1 MATPSASTSAHPAQA
16 SHATPNNKQSKYATE
31 ISQMLFVFGEVKNP
45 DDATVRYIEDV
56 VRCQVAELVV
66 QARGLAQKRGL
77 RIPATE
83 DLIFLIRH
91 DRAKVNRLRTYLGW
105 KDVRK
110 KAREDGVDEKDI
122 ESFEPDPNGPSNK
135 LKSQKLKLKIPWE
148 LSSIYNDVILAND
161 ENDDDEEDQDDKEAY
176 EASEKRLRE
185 ADEITRHM
193 TREEYQHY
201 SDCRQASFTY
211 RKAKRFREFVGL
223 SNYIEGNPKDEVVD
237 VLGFL
242 SYEMVR
248 VLCEKGLAVKR
259 DYELARIA
267 HDDEDHGGVF
277 NGESHHQHSSGSN
290 ISPVKRKKRRSNG
303 NENADDANY
312 DGSDAWKRPKPTG
325 PFSAPISGPSKPNP
339 NHLTKSLIDDP
350 FESIDDSSTNIK
362 SSTIDKPQASV
373 KDPIER
379 SKQPPP
385 PPSTH
390 VDNRTPLKVNEVEN
404 AYSLMQSGRVKAKMT
419 ALRNFTGAFVRTK
432 VSLI

>member
-1 MATPSASTSAHPAQA
+1 MAAPSCSTTT
-16 SHATPNNKQSKYATE
+16 HAPQTSNSVPSSKQSKYFAE

-45 DDATVRYIEDV
+45 DEQTVRYIEDV

-77 RIPATE
+77 RIPTTE

-122 ESFEPDPNGPSNK
+122 ESFEPDPNGASSR

-148 LSSIYNDVILAND
+148 LSSIYNDVLIGNE
-161 ENDDDEEDQDDKEAY
+161 ENDDEEEDQDDKEAY

-267 HDDEDHGGVF
+267 QGDDGGVR
-277 NGESHHQHSSGSN
+277 NEDAHSS
-290 ISPVKRKKRRSNG
+290 SPNKRKRRSNG
-303 NENADDANY
+303 TDNSDEHY
-312 DGSDAWKRPKPTG
+312 DGSEAWKRPKPIG
-325 PFSAPISGPSKPNP
+325 PFSEPISGPSKQSQNAPN
-339 NHLTKSLIDDP
+339 LTKSFTDDP
-350 FESIDDSSTNIK
+350 FEVIEDPTTK
-362 SSTIDKPQASV
+362 SQIDKPQESGKEVEGSSTAR
-373 KDPIER
+373 KTDP
-379 SKQPPP
+379 QPPAV
-385 PPSTH
+385 S
-390 VDNRTPLKVNEVEN
+390 VDNRTPLKVADVEN

>member
-1 MATPSASTSAHPAQA
+1 
-16 SHATPNNKQSKYATE
+16 
-31 ISQMLFVFGEVKNP
+31 MLFVFGEVKNP
-45 DDATVRYIEDV
+45 DEQTVRYIEDV

-77 RIPATE
+77 RIPTTE

-122 ESFEPDPNGPSNK
+122 ESFEPDPNGASSR

-148 LSSIYNDVILAND
+148 LSSIYNDVLIANE
-161 ENDDDEEDQDDKEAY
+161 ENDDEEEDQDDKEAY

-267 HDDEDHGGVF
+267 QGDDGGGR
-277 NGESHHQHSSGSN
+277 NEEPHSS
-290 ISPVKRKKRRSNG
+290 SPGKRKRRSNVFD
-303 NENADDANY
+303 NSDDNY
-312 DGSDAWKRPKPTG
+312 DGSDAWKRPKPIG
-325 PFSAPISGPSKPNP
+325 PFSEPISGPSKLSQNGA
-339 NHLTKSLIDDP
+339 NLTKSFTDDAFEAIGDTAAKSAFDKSQDPGKEIDGSNTVKKTDP
-350 FESIDDSSTNIK
+350 QPPS
-362 SSTIDKPQASV
+362 ASV
-373 KDPIER
+373 K
-379 SKQPPP
+379 S
-385 PPSTH
+385 
-390 VDNRTPLKVNEVEN
+390 RTPLKVADVEN

>member
-1 MATPSASTSAHPAQA
+1 MATPSLSVVSHNPQA
-16 SHATPNNKQSKYATE
+16 SDGLLTSKQSKYSTE

-45 DDATVRYIEDV
+45 DEQTVRYIEDV

-66 QARGLAQKRGL
+66 QARGIAQKRGL
-77 RIPATE
+77 RIPTTE

-122 ESFEPDPNGPSNK
+122 ESFEPDPNGPSSR

-148 LSSIYNDVILAND
+148 LSSIYNDVLVGNED
-161 ENDDDEEDQDDKEAY
+161 NDDDEEDQDDKEAY

-267 HDDEDHGGVF
+267 QGDDRGGRTEGSHGG
-277 NGESHHQHSSGSN
+277 
-290 ISPVKRKKRRSNG
+290 SPGKKRKRRSNG
-303 NENADDANY
+303 MDNSDDNY
-312 DGSDAWKRPKPTG
+312 DGSDAWKRPKPIG
-325 PFSAPISGPSKPNP
+325 PFSEPISGPSKLLQSGSNM
-339 NHLTKSLIDDP
+339 TKSFTDDA
-350 FESIDDSSTNIK
+350 FEAIEDTIK
-362 SSTIDKPQASV
+362 SSFDKPSESAGKETGGSSSV
-373 KDPIER
+373 KKTDL
-379 SKQPPP
+379 QPSSGPVK
-385 PPSTH
+385 S
-390 VDNRTPLKVNEVEN
+390 RTPLKVSDVEN

-419 ALRNFTGAFVRTK
+419 ALRNFTGGFVRTK

>member
-1 MATPSASTSAHPAQA
+1 MATHSGSAST
-16 SHATPNNKQSKYATE
+16 HAPQPSLVLPTSKQSKYSTE

-45 DDATVRYIEDV
+45 DEQTVRYIEDV

-77 RIPATE
+77 RIPTTE

-122 ESFEPDPNGPSNK
+122 ESFEPDPNGTSTRM
-135 LKSQKLKLKIPWE
+135 KSQKLKLKIPWE
-148 LSSIYNDVILAND
+148 LSSIYNDVLVGNE
-161 ENDDDEEDQDDKEAY
+161 ENDDEEEDQDDKEAY

-259 DYELARIA
+259 EYALARIA
-267 HDDEDHGGVF
+267 QGEDGAARNEETH
-277 NGESHHQHSSGSN
+277 SGSPN
-290 ISPVKRKKRRSNG
+290 KRKRRA
-303 NENADDANY
+303 NAIDLSDDNY
-312 DGSDAWKRPKPTG
+312 DGSEAWKRPKPIG
-325 PFSAPISGPSKPNP
+325 PFSEPVSGPFKLSQNG
-339 NHLTKSLIDDP
+339 NNLTKSFTDDA
-350 FESIDDSSTNIK
+350 FELVEDPTSK
-362 SSTIDKPQASV
+362 SALDKPQESGNATEGSSMV
-373 KDPIER
+373 KKTEP
-379 SKQPPP
+379 QHPPAP
-385 PPSTH
+385 
-390 VDNRTPLKVNEVEN
+390 VENRTPLKVTDVEN

-419 ALRNFTGAFVRTK
+419 ALRNFTGGFVRTK

>member
-1 MATPSASTSAHPAQA
+1 ELANKMATPSASTSAHPAQA

-267 HDDEDHGGVF
+267 HDDEDHGGVSTA
-277 NGESHHQHSSGSN
+277 NHIIN
-290 ISPVKRKKRRSNG
+290 IVVVRRSNG

>member
-1 MATPSASTSAHPAQA
+1 MASTPANTVAPDAAPQP
-16 SHATPNNKQSKYATE
+16 SLKQSKYSAE
-31 ISQMLFVFGEVKNP
+31 ISQMLFVFGEVKTP
-45 DDATVRYIEDV
+45 DEETVRYVEDV

-77 RIPATE
+77 RVPATE

-91 DRAKVNRLRTYLGW
+91 DRGKVNRLRTYLGW

-122 ESFEPDPNGPSNK
+122 ESFETDPNGTNAR
-135 LKSQKLKLKIPWE
+135 LKSQKLKLKIPWD
-148 LSSIYNDVILAND
+148 LSTIYTDVLAGNEENED
-161 ENDDDEEDQDDKEAY
+161 EEEDQDDKEAY
-176 EASEKRLRE
+176 EASEKRLKE

-259 DYELARIA
+259 DFELARIA
-267 HDDEDHGGVF
+267 QGDDDAQMQDKTHC
-277 NGESHHQHSSGSN
+277 
-290 ISPVKRKKRRSNG
+290 SPNKRKRRANVID
-303 NENADDANY
+303 NADDNY
-312 DGSDAWKRPKPTG
+312 DGSEAWKRPRPLG
-325 PFSAPISGPSKPNP
+325 PFSGPVISTSKLSSSFTPG
-339 NHLTKSLIDDP
+339 KSFTDEPLGLA
-350 FESIDDSSTNIK
+350 ESSTSNK
-362 SSTIDKPQASV
+362 APYEVEKDHQSDKEEPVKQLEAS
-373 KDPIER
+373 PE
-379 SKQPPP
+379 
-385 PPSTH
+385 T
-390 VDNRTPLKVNEVEN
+390 RTPLQVSDVES
-404 AYSLMQSGRVKAKMT
+404 AYSFMQSGRVKAKMS

>member
-1 MATPSASTSAHPAQA
+1 
-16 SHATPNNKQSKYATE
+16 
-31 ISQMLFVFGEVKNP
+31 MLFVFGEVKNP
-45 DDATVRYIEDV
+45 DEDTVRYIEDV
-56 VRCQVAELVV
+56 VRCQVAELVI

-77 RIPATE
+77 RTPTAE
-83 DLIFLIRH
+83 DFIFLIRH
-91 DRAKVNRLRTYLGW
+91 DRGKVNRLRTYLGW

-110 KAREDGVDEKDI
+110 KTKEDEDI
-122 ESFEPDPNGPSNK
+122 ESFEPDPNGTSTR

-148 LSSIYNDVILAND
+148 LSSIYNDVLIANE
-161 ENDDDEEDQDDKEAY
+161 ENDDEEEDQDDKEAY

-223 SNYIEGNPKDEVVD
+223 SHYIEGNPKDEVVE

-267 HDDEDHGGVF
+267 QGHDGTDRKE
-277 NGESHHQHSSGSN
+277 EIHHN
-290 ISPVKRKKRRSNG
+290 SPNKRKRRKDHSR
-303 NENADDANY
+303 DHY
-312 DGSDAWKRPKPTG
+312 DGSEAWKRPKPVG
-325 PFSAPISGPSKPNP
+325 PFSGPINGPGKSFTSYATTSKSFADE
-339 NHLTKSLIDDP
+339 T
-350 FESIDDSSTNIK
+350 FEVNDDSATQVNG
-362 SSTIDKPQASV
+362 DKPAEPGTEEDESSQQA
-373 KDPIER
+373 KDPIA
-379 SKQPPP
+379 PPVV
-385 PPSTH
+385 
-390 VDNRTPLKVNEVEN
+390 VDNRTPLQVADIEN

-419 ALRNFTGAFVRTK
+419 ALRNFTGAFVRNK